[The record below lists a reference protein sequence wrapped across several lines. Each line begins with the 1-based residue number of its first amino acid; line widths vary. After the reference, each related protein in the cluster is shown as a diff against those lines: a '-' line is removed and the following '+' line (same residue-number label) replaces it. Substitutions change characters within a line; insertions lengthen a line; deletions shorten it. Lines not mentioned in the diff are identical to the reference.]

1 MTRTVRS
8 AQALPLVFLFTL
20 AIAPAAQA
28 QDGANDPSFNT
39 LDDGTFGNGFRFE
52 DGAFT
57 AIVTAL
63 ARQSDGRIWAAGQ
76 FDRVHGNTSPTLARL
91 NADGSFDASFSP
103 GSGFSQNGF
112 TINALLRTIVVQ
124 PDGRALVGGEF
135 DRYNGAA
142 RQGLVRLLPS
152 GALDTSFAASASNG
166 VYAIALQND
175 GKLVIGGG
183 FTSVGGF
190 SRSCVARLNADG
202 SVDTSFD
209 PGDGAT
215 GGSNVVTIDAIALQ
229 PDGRM
234 IVVGDFG
241 VFDGVPR
248 ERIARLN
255 TDGSLDTSFDPG
267 SGFDK
272 VVESLQLQPDGKVL
286 AGGAFRLID
295 GVQRKRVAR
304 LLPSGALDL
313 SFDPGIST
321 NPIGAVSVI
330 RLQADGRVL
339 VGGDFFSWNGL
350 QRANLVRLEANG
362 ALDLTYNQGQGVND
376 DVWSLLV
383 EPSGSALVAGRFTRV
398 DGRARGGLARLESSG
413 AHATSFSPGRGA
425 EQQSI
430 GAIARR
436 ADGKLLIAG
445 GFERYNEL
453 PANRIA
459 LLNADGS
466 VDPSFVA
473 DPALRGTVLKL
484 ALQPSGSMYIR
495 GGPDLGFG
503 ATPTTLVRLNANG
516 AYDPSFVAATASPFS
531 PADFVVQPDGK
542 LVIGGLFTTVGGVP
556 RRSVARLLP
565 NGALDLSFDAGAG
578 AEYFPGANGSVDRI
592 LLQPDGKVLVLG
604 SFATFNGTPR
614 SSLVRLNSDGS
625 VDPSFDVGA
634 GPNTGLLL
642 NFALES
648 DGSLLVSGEFNQF
661 DGQPRSRLVR
671 LNSNGS
677 VDLTSFVAGPG
688 SGANTLVLG
697 MLPQLDGST
706 ILRGQFTQFGGVAR
720 RSIARVLRSGA
731 LDLSFDPGTGINGG
745 ISDWV
750 REPGADL
757 VIAGTFTQY
766 DGAPRHG
773 IARVELAWID
783 VVSYCTSGTSSQGC
797 APSISA
803 NGAASV
809 SATSGFTLDVQNVDG
824 ARQGLVFYGLGG
836 RSGAPLGAGNTS
848 FFCVKAPVQRMS
860 VQNSGG
866 AAGTCNGTLQQDW
879 LAYVSSQPSALGAPF
894 AAGVN
899 VQAQAWY
906 RDPPAPKSVALSNAL
921 EFITVP

>member
-8 AQALPLVFLFTL
+8 AQALPLVFIFTL
-20 AIAPAAQA
+20 AIAPAAKA

-39 LDDGTFGNGFRFE
+39 LDDGTFGSGFRIG
-52 DGAFT
+52 DGASP
-57 AIVTAL
+57 AIVTAI
-63 ARQSDGRIWAAGQ
+63 ARQSDGRIWAAGL
-76 FDRVHGNTSPTLARL
+76 FDSVHGTTSPTLARL
-91 NADGSFDASFSP
+91 NADGSLDASFSP
-103 GSGFSQNGF
+103 GSGFSFNGF
-112 TINALLRTIVVQ
+112 GSLSLLRSIVVQ

-135 DRYNGAA
+135 DQYNGAA

-215 GGSNVVTIDAIALQ
+215 GGANVVTIDAIALQ
-229 PDGRM
+229 PDGRV
-234 IVVGDFG
+234 IIAGEFN

-255 TDGSLDTSFDPG
+255 ADGSLDTSFDPG
-267 SGFDK
+267 LGFDK
-272 VVESLQLQPDGKVL
+272 IVESLQLQPDGKVL
-286 AGGAFRLID
+286 AGGGFRLVD

-350 QRANLVRLEANG
+350 QRANLVRLDANG
-362 ALDLTYNQGQGVND
+362 ALDLTYNQGEGVND
-376 DVWSLLV
+376 DVWSLLL
-383 EPSGSALVAGRFTRV
+383 EPSGTALVAGRFTEV
-398 DGRARGGLARLESSG
+398 DGRARRGLARLESSG

-425 EQQSI
+425 DQVVTT
-430 GAIARR
+430 IARR
-436 ADGKLLIAG
+436 NDGKLLIAG
-445 GFERYNEL
+445 AFERYNEA
-453 PANRIA
+453 PVNRIA

-466 VDPSFVA
+466 VDPSFA
-473 DPALRGTVLKL
+473 AAPALNGTLMKL
-484 ALQPSGSMYIR
+484 VLQPNGSMYIR
-495 GGPDLGFG
+495 GGPDLGLA
-503 ATPTTLVRLNANG
+503 ATPTTLARLNASG
-516 AYDPSFVAATASPFS
+516 AYDPSFAAATASPFG
-531 PADFVVQPDGK
+531 PTDFVVQPDGK
-542 LVIGGLFTTVGGVP
+542 LVICGAFNTVGGVP
-556 RRSVARLLP
+556 RKSVARLLP
-565 NGALDLSFDAGAG
+565 SGALDLSFDAGAG
-578 AEYFPGANGSVDRI
+578 AEYFPGAAASIDRI
-592 LLQPDGKVLVLG
+592 LLQPDGKLLVLG
-604 SFATFNGTPR
+604 DFASFNGTPR
-614 SSLVRLNSDGS
+614 HTLARLNSDGS
-625 VDPSFDVGA
+625 LDLSFDVGA
-634 GPNTGLLL
+634 GPNSWMV

-648 DGSLLVSGEFNQF
+648 DGSLLVSGNFTQF
-661 DGQPRSRLVR
+661 DGQPRQRVAR
-671 LNSNGS
+671 LNSDGS
-677 VDLTSFVAGPG
+677 VDLTSFVAGIG
-688 SGANTLVLG
+688 SGANSFVTG
-697 MLPQLDGST
+697 FLPQLDGSVL
-706 ILRGQFTQFGGVAR
+706 LRGQFTQFGGVAR
-720 RSIARVLRSGA
+720 RGIARVLRSGA
-731 LDLSFDPGTGINGG
+731 LDLSFDPGTGTNGG

-750 REPGADL
+750 REPGGDL
-757 VIAGTFTQY
+757 AIVGGFTQY

-783 VVSYCTSGTSSQGC
+783 VVNYCTSGTSSQGC
-797 APSISA
+797 SPSISA
-803 NGAASV
+803 SGVASV
-809 SATSGFTLDVQNVDG
+809 SAASGFTLDVQNVDG

-836 RSGAPLGAGNTS
+836 RSGSSLGAGNTS
-848 FFCVKAPVQRMS
+848 FFCVKAPVQRMF

-879 LAYVSSQPSALGAPF
+879 LAFLNSQPSALGAPF
-894 AAGVN
+894 AAGLN

>member
-8 AQALPLVFLFTL
+8 AQALPLVFIFTL

-39 LDDGTFGNGFRFE
+39 LDDGTFGNGFRFD

-57 AIVTAL
+57 AIVTAI
-63 ARQSDGRIWAAGQ
+63 ARQSDGRIWAAGL
-76 FDRVHGNTSPTLARL
+76 FDSVHGTTSPTLARL
-91 NADGSFDASFSP
+91 NADGSLDASFSP

-112 TINALLRTIVVQ
+112 ALNSLLRTIVVQ

-135 DRYNGAA
+135 DQYDGAA

-152 GALDTSFAASASNG
+152 GALDTSFAASATNG

-215 GGSNVVTIDAIALQ
+215 GGANVVTIDAIALQ
-229 PDGRM
+229 PDGRV
-234 IVVGDFG
+234 IVAGEFN

-255 TDGSLDTSFDPG
+255 ADGSLDTSFDPG
-267 SGFDK
+267 LGFDK
-272 VVESLQLQPDGKVL
+272 IVESLQLQPDGKVL
-286 AGGAFRLID
+286 AGGAFRLVD

-304 LLPSGALDL
+304 LLPSGDLDS
-313 SFDPGIST
+313 SFNPGLGV
-321 NPIGAVSVI
+321 NPIGSVSVI

-339 VGGDFFSWNGL
+339 AGGDFFSWNGL

-362 ALDLTYNQGQGVND
+362 ALDLTYDQGLGLND
-376 DVWSLLV
+376 DVWSLLL

-425 EQQSI
+425 EQQSV
-430 GAIARR
+430 GSIARR

-453 PANRIA
+453 PVNRIA

-495 GGPDLGFG
+495 GGPDLGLA
-503 ATPTTLVRLNANG
+503 ATPTTLARLNANG
-516 AYDPSFVAATASPFS
+516 AYDPSFAPASASPFS

-542 LVIGGLFTTVGGVP
+542 VVICGMFDTVGGVP

-565 NGALDLSFDAGAG
+565 SGALDLSFDAGAG
-578 AEYFPGANGSVDRI
+578 AEFFPGAAASVARI
-592 LLQPDGKVLVLG
+592 LLQPDGKLLVLG
-604 SFATFNGTPR
+604 DFARFNGTPR
-614 SSLVRLNSDGS
+614 SSVARLNSDGS
-625 VDPSFDVGA
+625 LDLSFDVGA
-634 GPNTGLLL
+634 GPNSWMV

-648 DGSLLVSGEFNQF
+648 DGSLLVSGNFTQF
-661 DGQPRSRLVR
+661 DGQPRQRVAR
-671 LNSNGS
+671 LNSDGS
-677 VDLTSFVAGPG
+677 LDLTSFVAGIG
-688 SGANTLVLG
+688 MGANSFVTG
-697 MLPQLDGST
+697 FLPQLDGSVL
-706 ILRGQFTQFGGVAR
+706 LRGQFTQFGGVAR
-720 RSIARVLRSGA
+720 RGIARVLRSGA
-731 LDLSFDPGTGINGG
+731 LDLSFDPGTGSNGG
-745 ISDWV
+745 IADWV

-757 VIAGTFTQY
+757 VIAGVFTQY

-783 VVSYCTSGTSSQGC
+783 VVSYCTSGVSSLGC
-797 APSISA
+797 TPSISA
-803 NGAASV
+803 SGVASV
-809 SATSGFTLDVQNVDG
+809 SAASGFTLDVQNVNG

-836 RSGAPLGAGNTS
+836 RTGNSLGAGNTS
-848 FFCVKAPVQRMS
+848 YFCVKAPVQRMF

-879 LAYVSSQPSALGAPF
+879 LAFVSSQPSALGAPF